1 MLFVCIIIGV
11 IKNFLLISKSK
22 KKLALFESE
31 SVEDI
36 PQEKKQFSPGSY
48 VRLVIV

>member
-36 PQEKKQFSPGSY
+36 PQNQKKFLSGNY
-48 VRLVIV
+48 GHLVIV